1 MRLNGTTKSL
11 IVNLLAESIA
21 GAATI
26 RAFKEEDR
34 FFAKIL
40 DLIDTNAS
48 SFFHNFAASEWL
60 ILRIE
65 TLSATV
71 LGAAALCMDL
81 LPHGTF
87 SPGRILSLSCLV

>member
-1 MRLNGTTKSL
+1 MRLNGTTKSMVANHL
-11 IVNLLAESIA
+11 VESIA
-21 GAATI
+21 GIVTI

-48 SFFHNFAASEWL
+48 PFFHNFTASEWL
-60 ILRIE
+60 IQRIE

-71 LGAAALCMDL
+71 LGAVALCMVL
-81 LPHGTF
+81 LPRGTF
-87 SPGRILSLSCLV
+87 SQGN